1 MENMEHKHE
10 PFTLEG
16 GSTGCLLVH
25 GFGGSPAEMRPLGH
39 YLHAQGYTVR
49 GVQLPGHTGS
59 LEALYGVSWRDWYAA
74 LEADFA
80 PMRATCARVVLVG
93 FSLGGALSLL
103 LAERRFCDSV
113 VALATPLKLAGDW
126 RLGFLPVVRYV
137 NPWYYPL
144 QDADF
149 NDPLIREQMLM
160 REPSLDLD
168 DPAVQQYMRE
178 MVRLPVGAIDELQQV
193 LQVARRTLPR
203 VTVPVAAH
211 YGLDDRQIPLDS
223 AYILM
228 QHLGSPQRSLRWW
241 ADTAHQLVEVGPHRD
256 AIFAQV
262 AAFVAATVA
271 TSGTTTA
278 VA

>member
-1 MENMEHKHE
+1 MEHTHEPNKYE

-16 GSTGCLLVH
+16 DSTGCLLVH
-25 GFGGSPAEMRPLGH
+25 GFGGSPAEMRPLGD

-59 LEALYGVSWRDWYAA
+59 LEALQGVTWRDWYAA
-74 LEADFA
+74 LEADFTL
-80 PMRATCARVVLVG
+80 MRARCARLVLVG
-93 FSLGGALSLL
+93 FSLGGALALL
-103 LAERRFCDSV
+103 LAHRRLCDSV

-126 RLGFLPVVRYV
+126 RLGFLPVARYV
-137 NPWYYPL
+137 TPWYYPL
-144 QDADF
+144 RDADF

-168 DPAVQQYMRE
+168 DPAVQQHLRE
-178 MVRLPVGAIDELQQV
+178 LVRMPVGAIDELQQV
-193 LQVARRTLPR
+193 LQRARRALPR

-241 ADTAHQLVEVGPHRD
+241 ADTAHQLVEVGPHRE

-262 AAFVAATVA
+262 AAFVAAT
-271 TSGTTTA
+271 SGAPTTA
-278 VA
+278 T